1 MTQDADHAP
10 PSPLKGRSP
19 RVKVSLTGDDLAEIQ
34 RLADLAGM
42 SVSGYLRAAGLN
54 APIRSTLDYAAV
66 RELAKVA
73 GDLGRLGGLLKLWL
87 SEQRDRGASA
97 IDVDAVLREARA
109 LQDAIRQRI
118 GKL

>member
-1 MTQDADHAP
+1 MAQDEDDALTP
-10 PSPLKGRSP
+10 TKGRSP
-19 RVKVSLTGDDLAEIQ
+19 RVKVSLSADDLAEIQ
-34 RLADLAGM
+34 RLAELSGM

-54 APIRSTLDYAAV
+54 TPIRSTLDYAAV

-97 IDVDAVLREARA
+97 IDVDAALREARA
-109 LQDAIRQRI
+109 LQDAIRDRI

>member
-1 MTQDADHAP
+1 MSNSTTDEP
-10 PSPLKGRSP
+10 PSPSRGRSP
-19 RVKVSLTGDDLAEIQ
+19 RVKVSLSVDDLAEIQ

-54 APIRSTLDYAAV
+54 TPIRSTLDYAAV

-87 SEQRDRGASA
+87 AEQRDRGASA
-97 IDVDAVLREARA
+97 VDVDGVLREARS
-109 LQDAIRQRI
+109 LQEAIRNRI
-118 GKL
+118 GAL